1 MFKKRLFELVPNSKI
16 YIIRNVLFQWLAMI
30 ANIII
35 VYLLSNIIYNVYLMK
50 ININNTSMY
59 VFSIILLLII
69 RSLLLKSAVMTSYS
83 ASRDVK
89 ILLRKKIYNKMLQ
102 IGKDYTK
109 YISTSEMVQITSEG
123 VEQLEIYFG
132 NYLPQLFYSFI
143 APFTLFIILSFV
155 SFKTAFVLFICV
167 PLIPLSIVFV
177 QKIAKSILKKYWG
190 KYTQLGSSFLE
201 NLEGLTTL
209 KIYKADEYKHEKMN
223 EEAEVFRKVTMKVLI
238 MQLNSITVMDII
250 TFGGSAIGIL
260 LALSEYSKGN
270 INMVSTIMIV
280 LLSAEFFLPMRL
292 LGSYFHIAM
301 NGMTVSDKMFKLLDV
316 ETDDSKEAM
325 VADDVSVTF
334 NKVSFR
340 YDKEKE
346 VLNDICFSTKS
357 NGLFSI
363 VGESGSGKST
373 IANIIMGKNTGYQG
387 SIKIGSEELN
397 NLNRES
403 INENITLVA
412 NNSYIFKGTVRD
424 NLMMGVGK
432 HTLTVDDVDELFKSI
447 LSKARLLEFLNTQ
460 EGLDTKLEE
469 GGSNFS
475 GGQKQRLAL
484 ARALVANTPVYIF
497 DEATSNIDSE
507 SEKIIIDLIKELS
520 NEKLIILISH
530 KLYNTKDSDEIFVLK
545 DSKLVESGS
554 HQSLIEEAGDY
565 SRYYTS
571 QMELI
576 SLGGANV

>member
-16 YIIRNVLFQWLAMI
+16 YIIRNVVFQWLAMI
-30 ANIII
+30 ANIIM
-35 VYLLSNIIYNVYLMK
+35 VYLLSTIIYNVYLMK
-50 ININNTSMY
+50 ITINNTAMY
-59 VFSIILLLII
+59 VFLILLLLIL
-69 RSLLLKSAVMTSYS
+69 RSLLLKQVVMTSYG

-89 ILLRKKIYNKMLQ
+89 ILLRSKIYNKMLQ

-143 APFTLFIILSFV
+143 APFTLFVILSFV

-167 PLIPLSIVFV
+167 PLIPISIVFV
-177 QKIAKSILKKYWG
+177 QKIAKNILKKYWG

-209 KIYKADEYKHEKMN
+209 KIYKADGYKHEEMN

-260 LALSEYSKGN
+260 LALSEYAKGN
-270 INMVSTIMIV
+270 INMVHTIMII

-316 ETDDSKEAM
+316 ETEDLNETEVPKN
-325 VADDVSVTF
+325 VSIKF
-334 NKVSFR
+334 NKVSFS
-340 YDKEKE
+340 YDKEKT
-346 VLNDICFSTKS
+346 VLNNISFSTRS
-357 NGLFSI
+357 SGLFSI

-373 IANIIMGKNTGYQG
+373 IANIIMGKNTDYKG
-387 SIKIGSEELN
+387 SIKIGKEELRE
-397 NLNRES
+397 LKRES
-403 INENITLVA
+403 INENITLVG

-432 HTLTVDDVDELFKSI
+432 HTLKVDDVDELFKSI
-447 LSKARLLEFLNTQ
+447 LSKTRLLEFLNTQ

-520 NEKLIILISH
+520 NRKLIILISH
-530 KLYNTKDSDEIFVLK
+530 KLYNTKNSDKIVVLK
-545 DSKLVESGS
+545 DAHLVESGT
-554 HQSLIEEAGDY
+554 HESLLEEGGDY
-565 SRYYTS
+565 NKYYTS
-571 QMELI
+571 QMRLI
-576 SLGGANV
+576 SLGGEHV